1 MNVHSA
7 NDITSSL
14 RPFGISSNKSIY
26 FKKKHFIL
34 YLSQRHCEGF
44 EMAFVK
50 QIIGVLC
57 VIAVVAA
64 LPAEETR
71 GHSRN
76 AVSSENDL
84 MDSIY
89 SDCLRKDSVSCVKYK
104 LFSFVDKMLGQKD
117 TFALTEGVTV
127 IKTAGAEN
135 EGAPRALSGDESME
149 SLIMSRVQNFLQS
162 HTIKVDLKGSDV
174 VSAVS
179 STGRAFED
187 VTDSL
192 FGSDDQSAVSESRG
206 KKKKAAKI
214 LGPLLLALGLKAAA
228 LLPLI
233 LGAIALLAGKA
244 LLIGKIALVL
254 SAVIGL
260 KKLLSQEKHVTYEVV
275 AHPHHSS
282 SHSSSHG
289 ESYPAVGGSGFGGDA
304 GGSSGSYG
312 SSGHGG
318 WGRSV
323 DAQDLAYTAQKPL

>member
-1 MNVHSA
+1 
-7 NDITSSL
+7 
-14 RPFGISSNKSIY
+14 
-26 FKKKHFIL
+26 
-34 YLSQRHCEGF
+34 
-44 EMAFVK
+44 MALTIKVFC
-50 QIIGVLC
+50 VLC
-57 VIAVVAA
+57 VIALVSFAAA
-64 LPAEETR
+64 LPADEHR

-76 AVSSENDL
+76 AVNTDSDL

-104 LFSFVDKMLGQKD
+104 LFSFVDKMIGQRD

-127 IKTAGAEN
+127 VKTPGTPEN
-135 EGAPRALSGDESME
+135 GEGAPRAASTDNSLDSMILSR
-149 SLIMSRVQNFLQS
+149 IQNFLQT

-174 VSAVS
+174 VQAIS
-179 STGRAFED
+179 STGRALED
-187 VTDSL
+187 VSDSL
-192 FGSDDQSAVSESRG
+192 LGTDENSIVESRG

-233 LGAIALLAGKA
+233 LGAIALIAGKA

-289 ESYPAVGGSGFGGDA
+289 DAYASVGGSGFSGDA
-304 GGSSGSYG
+304 GGGGGYG

-323 DAQDLAYTAQKPL
+323 DAQDLAYTAQKPI